1 MSVLNELIFNKQRLK
16 DSEREI
22 LLWMTNIKKE
32 QRVSTNSLLNQL
44 NLKSL
49 DSLLRCNRLRR
60 FPHVKGSKLFTGQ
73 ILEVEGN
80 RSSDRSNKS
89 WLDASKI
96 VEIGEND

>member
-1 MSVLNELIFNKQRLK
+1 MSVLNELIFNKERLK

-49 DSLLRCNRLRR
+49 DS
-60 FPHVKGSKLFTGQ
+60 V
-73 ILEVEGN
+73 
-80 RSSDRSNKS
+80 
-89 WLDASKI
+89 
-96 VEIGEND
+96 